1 MAQEEVKITFTID
14 GIEKE
19 VKSVEELQ
27 KEMSKLGKETK
38 KVAQENTILAKGKKA
53 FSEFKDTIKG
63 ATAGF
68 KGLGGAIKA
77 TGLGLLLTM
86 IASLV
91 EYFRSSEEG
100 SRKLAI
106 AMEAVGVITGKI
118 SEFFQVLGEKIFAA
132 FTNPKQAIMDFVSLI
147 KENIINRFEGLLE
160 LVPKL
165 GKAISLLFQGKFK
178 EAGKTAADAVGK
190 VVLGVEDI
198 TDKVG
203 NAAEAV
209 VEFGKTVV
217 KEVKEAV
224 NVATALV
231 DQFRAIRDA
240 QQALIV
246 DNAMLNKEMETQQK
260 IAEDTNRT
268 YEERKEA
275 LERLGEAQ
283 VKLAENLA
291 NQARL
296 EEDNL
301 KLQIAQ
307 ESNYEK
313 REELETQLAEATA
326 ARIDAE
332 TALETR
338 KLDAMRITAELELQE
353 VERKQSIRDKLAEME
368 LEDIENEFARAQAEL
383 EAAEQRDLEELERL
397 KATEEEKQR
406 VRDFYSKKT
415 KKLKKEEADFEKL
428 LQQQVSDANL
438 QVASQALGA
447 VSKLVGENS
456 AAGKAAAVAATTIDT
471 YLGAQK
477 AYTSQL
483 IPGDPTSPI
492 RAAIAAG
499 VAVAGGIAN
508 VAAILRTPTPG
519 TGGGSAG
526 GGSAPSRPAIPAF
539 DPAAALGGAAEADVS
554 EANVQTLGSQ
564 TGSAQAPVVRAYV
577 VSDEMTSQQEAD
589 AKISDLAR
597 L

>member
-1 MAQEEVKITFTID
+1 MAEQEVKITFTID

-27 KEMSKLGKETK
+27 KEMKNLGKETK
-38 KVAQENTILAKGKKA
+38 KVAEENSILAKGKQAFADMKA
-53 FSEFKDTIKG
+53 GIKG

-68 KGLGGAIKA
+68 KGLKGAIAA
-77 TGLGLLLTM
+77 TGLGALLIALT
-86 IASLV
+86 SLFA
-91 EYFRSSEEG
+91 YFKNSEEG

-106 AMEAVGVITGKI
+106 AMEALGIITGKVMD
-118 SEFFQVLGEKIFAA
+118 FFAALGEKIVWA
-132 FTNPKQAIMDFVSLI
+132 FTSPKEALMTFMNLV

-165 GKAISLLFQGKFK
+165 GEAISLLFKGKFSA
-178 EAGKTAADAVGK
+178 AGKVAADAVGK
-190 VVLGVEDI
+190 VVLGVEDV

-203 NAAEAV
+203 DAIEAT

-217 KEVKEAV
+217 AEVTEAV
-224 NVATALV
+224 NVATKLV
-231 DQFRAIRDA
+231 DQFRNIRDA

-246 DNAMLNKEMETQQK
+246 DNALLNKEMETQQK

-268 YEERKEA
+268 YEERKTA
-275 LERLGEAQ
+275 LEALGEAQ

-291 NQARL
+291 KQARL
-296 EEDNL
+296 EEENL
-301 KLQIAQ
+301 RLQISQ

-313 REELETQLAEATA
+313 REELETSLAEAVAT
-326 ARIDAE
+326 RIDAE

-338 KLDAMRITAELELQE
+338 RLDAQRITAELEREE
-353 VERKQSIRDKLAEME
+353 VERKQTIRDKLAEME

-383 EAAEQRDLEELERL
+383 EAAQLRDLEELDRL
-397 KATEEEKQR
+397 KATEAEKDK
-406 VRDFYSKKT
+406 VREFYSGKT
-415 KKLKKEEADFEKL
+415 KALKKEEADFEKL
-428 LQQQVSDANL
+428 MQKQVSDANL

-447 VSKLVGENS
+447 VAQLVGENS
-456 AAGKAAAVAATTIDT
+456 TAGKAAAIAATTIDT

-499 VAVAGGIAN
+499 VAVAGGLAN
-508 VAAILRTPTPG
+508 VAAIVKTKTPG
-519 TGGGSAG
+519 TGGGG
-526 GGSAPSRPAIPAF
+526 GGSTPSRPTVPTF
-539 DPAAALGGAAEADVS
+539 DPTAGLASAATDVDIDNQVGPEAVTGGGG
-554 EANVQTLGSQ
+554 Q
-564 TGSAQAPVVRAYV
+564 PVIRAYV
-577 VSDEMTSQQEAD
+577 VAEEMTTQQEAD
-589 AKISDLAR
+589 AKINDLAR

>member
-27 KEMSKLGKETK
+27 KEMSNLGKETK

-53 FSEFKDTIKG
+53 FADMKAGIKG

-68 KGLGGAIKA
+68 KGLKGAIAA
-77 TGLGLLLTM
+77 TGLGALLIILT
-86 IASLV
+86 SLFS
-91 EYFRSSEEG
+91 YFKNSEEG

-106 AMEAVGVITGKI
+106 AMEALSIITGKLMD
-118 SEFFQVLGEKIFAA
+118 FFADLGEKIVWA
-132 FTNPKQAIMDFVSLI
+132 FTSPKEALMSFADAI
-147 KENIINRFEGLLE
+147 KENIMNRFEGLLE
-160 LVPKL
+160 LIPAL
-165 GKAISLLFQGKFK
+165 GSAIKELFSGNFS
-178 EAGKTAADAVGK
+178 EAGKIAADAVGK

-203 NAAEAV
+203 DAIEAT

-240 QQALIV
+240 QQKLIV
-246 DNAMLNKEMETQQK
+246 DNALLNKEMETQQK

-275 LERLGEAQ
+275 LEKVGEAQ

-291 NQARL
+291 KQAKL

-301 KLQIAQ
+301 KLQISQ
-307 ESNYEK
+307 EGNYEK
-313 REELETQLAEATA
+313 REELETSLAEATA

-338 KLDAMRITAELELQE
+338 RLDAQRITAELELGE
-353 VERKQSIRDKLAEME
+353 IERKQTIRDKLAEMQ
-368 LEDIENEFARAQAEL
+368 LEDIENEFERAQAEL
-383 EAAEQRDLEELERL
+383 AAAEQRDLEELERL
-397 KATEEEKQR
+397 KATEEEKQQ
-406 VRDFYSKKT
+406 VKDFYAKKSN
-415 KKLKKEEADFEKL
+415 KLKKSQADYEEN
-428 LQQQVSDANL
+428 LQKQVSEANL

-447 VSKLVGENS
+447 VASLVGENT

-483 IPGDPTSPI
+483 IPGDPSSPI

-519 TGGGSAG
+519 ASGGGG
-526 GGSAPSRPAIPAF
+526 GGSAPTRPSIPTFNPEEALAG
-539 DPAAALGGAAEADVS
+539 AAAADTS
-554 EANVQTLGSQ
+554 EENVQTLGEQ
-564 TGSAQAPVVRAYV
+564 TGSTGAVIRAYV

-589 AKISDLAR
+589 AKINDLAR

>member
-38 KVAQENTILAKGKKA
+38 KVAQENSILAKGKQAFADMKA
-53 FSEFKDTIKG
+53 GIKG

-68 KGLGGAIKA
+68 KGLKGAIAA
-77 TGLGLLLTM
+77 TGLGALLIILT
-86 IASLV
+86 SLFS
-91 EYFRSSEEG
+91 YFKNSEEG

-106 AMEAVGVITGKI
+106 AMEALGIITGKVMD
-118 SEFFQVLGEKIFAA
+118 FFAKLGEKIVWA
-132 FTNPKQAIMDFVSLI
+132 FTSPKEALMSFADAI
-147 KENIINRFEGLLE
+147 KENIMNRFEGLLE
-160 LVPKL
+160 LIPAL
-165 GKAISLLFQGKFK
+165 GRAIKELFSGNFS
-178 EAGKTAADAVGK
+178 EAGKIAADAVGK

-203 NAAEAV
+203 DAVEAV
-209 VEFGKTVV
+209 VEFGQTVV

-224 NVATALV
+224 DVATKLV

-246 DNAMLNKEMETQQK
+246 DNALLNKEMETQQK

-291 NQARL
+291 KQAKL
-296 EEDNL
+296 EEQNL
-301 KLQIAQ
+301 KLQISQ

-313 REELETQLAEATA
+313 REELETSLAEATA

-338 KLDAMRITAELELQE
+338 KLDAMRITAELELAE
-353 VERKQSIRDKLAEME
+353 VERKQTIRDKLAEMQ
-368 LEDIENEFARAQAEL
+368 LEDIENEFERAQAEL
-383 EAAEQRDLEELERL
+383 AAAEQADLEELERL
-397 KATEEEKQR
+397 KATEAEKQQ
-406 VRDFYSKKT
+406 VREFYAKKS

-428 LQQQVSDANL
+428 MQKQVSDANL

-447 VSKLVGENS
+447 ISQIVGEGTAS
-456 AAGKAAAVAATTIDT
+456 SKAAAVAATTIDT

-483 IPGDPTSPI
+483 IPGDPSSPI

-508 VAAILRTPTPG
+508 VAAILKTPTPG
-519 TGGGSAG
+519 ASGGGGG
-526 GGSAPSRPAIPAF
+526 GGSAPTRPSIPTFNPEEALAAG
-539 DPAAALGGAAEADVS
+539 AAADTTVTNEV
-554 EANVQTLGSQ
+554 TLGEQ
-564 TGSAQAPVVRAYV
+564 TGSTPGVIRAYV
-577 VSDEMTSQQEAD
+577 VSDEMTTQQEAD
-589 AKISDLAR
+589 AKINDLAR

>member
-27 KEMSKLGKETK
+27 KEMNKLGKETK
-38 KVAQENTILAKGKKA
+38 KVAQENSILAKGKKA
-53 FSEFKDTIKG
+53 FQEFKDTIKG

-68 KGLGGAIKA
+68 RGLGGAIKA
-77 TGLGLLLTM
+77 TGLGLLVTVL
-86 IASLV
+86 ASII

-106 AMEAVGVITGKI
+106 AMETLGVITNKI
-118 SEFFQVLGEKIFAA
+118 SEFFQSLGEKIVAV
-132 FTNPKQAIMDFVSLI
+132 FTNPKEALMSFVNLL

-165 GKAISLLFQGKFK
+165 GEAISLLFQGKFK
-178 EAGKTAADAVGK
+178 AAGKTAADAVGK
-190 VVLGVEDI
+190 VVLGVEDV
-198 TDKVG
+198 TDKV
-203 NAAEAV
+203 ADATESV
-209 VEFGKTVV
+209 IEFGKTVV
-217 KEVKEAV
+217 AEVKEAV
-224 NVATALV
+224 EVATLLV
-231 DQFRAIRDA
+231 DQFRNIRNE
-240 QQALIV
+240 QQRLIV
-246 DNAMLNKEMETQQK
+246 ENAQLNKEMETQQK

-268 YEERKEA
+268 FEERKTALEA
-275 LERLGEAQ
+275 LGQAQ

-291 NQARL
+291 NQAKL

-307 ESNYEK
+307 EANYER

-338 KLDAMRITAELELQE
+338 ILDAQRITADLDREEL
-353 VERKQSIRDKLAEME
+353 ERKQTIRDKLKEME
-368 LEDIENEFARAQAEL
+368 LEDIENEFTRAQEEL
-383 EAAEQRDLEELERL
+383 ALAQQRDLEELERL
-397 KATEEEKQR
+397 KATEAEKQA
-406 VRDFYSKKT
+406 VREFYSGQT

-428 LQQQVSDANL
+428 MQQQVSDANL

-456 AAGKAAAVAATTIDT
+456 AAGKAAAIAATTIDT

-499 VAVAGGIAN
+499 VAVAGGLAN
-508 VAAILRTPTPG
+508 VAAIVKTKTPG
-519 TGGGSAG
+519 TGGSP
-526 GGSAPSRPAIPAF
+526 GGSTPTRPTVPAF
-539 DPAAALGGAAEADVS
+539 DPTAGIATAAEQAGDVDFSGSPITGAQTGGGAIK
-554 EANVQTLGSQ
+554 
-564 TGSAQAPVVRAYV
+564 AYV
-577 VSDEMTSQQEAD
+577 VAEEMTTQQEAD
-589 AKISDLAR
+589 AKINDLAR

>member
-1 MAQEEVKITFTID
+1 MAQEEVKISFTID

-27 KEMSKLGKETK
+27 KEMAKLGKETK
-38 KVAQENTILAKGKKA
+38 KTAQENTILAKGKAAFNDMKA
-53 FSEFKDTIKG
+53 SIKG
-63 ATAGF
+63 VTAGF
-68 KGLGGAIKA
+68 KGLRGAIAA
-77 TGLGLLLTM
+77 TGLGLLVTAL
-86 IASLV
+86 ASVV

-106 AMEAVGVITGKI
+106 AMETVGVLTNKI
-118 SEFFQVLGEKIFAA
+118 STIFQSLGEAIVWA
-132 FTNPKQAIMDFVSLI
+132 FTNPKEALMNFVNLV
-147 KENIINRFEGLLE
+147 KQNIITRFEGLL
-160 LVPKL
+160 KL
-165 GKAISLLFQGKFK
+165 IPRLGEAISELFKGNFK
-178 EAGKTAADAVGK
+178 NAGKIAADAVGQ
-190 VVLGVEDI
+190 VVLGVENV
-198 TDKVG
+198 TDKV
-203 NAAEAV
+203 ADATESV
-209 VEFGKTVV
+209 IEFGKTVV
-217 KEVKEAV
+217 AEVKEAV
-224 NVATALV
+224 EVATLLV

-246 DNAMLNKEMETQQK
+246 DNARLNKEMETQQK
-260 IAEDTNRT
+260 IAEDTNRS

-301 KLQIAQ
+301 KLQISQ
-307 ESNYEK
+307 EANYEK

-338 KLDAMRITAELELQE
+338 RLDASRITAELEKEEL
-353 VERKQSIRDKLAEME
+353 ERKMTIRDKLKEME
-368 LEDIENEFARAQAEL
+368 LEDIENEFTRAQEEL
-383 EAAEQRDLEELERL
+383 ALAQQRDLEELDRL
-397 KATEEEKQR
+397 KATEEEKQK
-406 VRDFYSKKT
+406 VREFYSGQT

-428 LQQQVSDANL
+428 MQQQVSDANL

-447 VSKLVGENS
+447 VSKLVGENT
-456 AAGKAAAVAATTIDT
+456 AAGKAAAIAATTIDT

-499 VAVAGGIAN
+499 VAVAGGLAN
-508 VAAILRTPTPG
+508 VAAIVKTKTPG
-519 TGGGSAG
+519 DSGGAGGSTPSRPTIPAFNPEEGLATAAEGQDIESTVGPGSETGAAG
-526 GGSAPSRPAIPAF
+526 GGVIK
-539 DPAAALGGAAEADVS
+539 
-554 EANVQTLGSQ
+554 
-564 TGSAQAPVVRAYV
+564 AYV
-577 VSDEMTSQQEAD
+577 VAEEMTSQQEAD
-589 AKISDLAR
+589 AKINDLAR

>member
-27 KEMSKLGKETK
+27 KEMANLGKETK
-38 KVAQENTILAKGKKA
+38 KVAQENSILAKGKKA

-77 TGLGLLLTM
+77 TGLGLLLTL

-106 AMEAVGVITGKI
+106 AMEAIGVITNKI
-118 SEFFQVLGEKIFAA
+118 SEFFQILGEKVFAA
-132 FTNPKQAIMDFVSLI
+132 FTNPKQAILDFVKLL
-147 KENIINRFEGLLE
+147 KENIVNRFEGLLE
-160 LVPKL
+160 LIPQL
-165 GKAISLLFQGKFK
+165 SKAIGLLFQGKFK

-198 TDKVG
+198 TDK
-203 NAAEAV
+203 AAAAGEAI

-224 NVATALV
+224 DVATKLV

-246 DNAMLNKEMETQQK
+246 DNALLNKEMETQQK

-291 NQARL
+291 KQAKL
-296 EEDNL
+296 EEQNL
-301 KLQIAQ
+301 KLQISQ

-313 REELETQLAEATA
+313 REALETSLAEATA

-338 KLDAMRITAELELQE
+338 KLDALRITAELENE
-353 VERKQSIRDKLAEME
+353 EITRKQTIRDKLAEMA
-368 LEDIENEFARAQAEL
+368 LEDIENEYERAQAEL
-383 EAAEQRDLEELERL
+383 AAAEQRDLEELDRL
-397 KATEEEKQR
+397 KATEEEKQK
-406 VRDFYSKKT
+406 VREFYAKKKGKLEKDAVKADEIMQ
-415 KKLKKEEADFEKL
+415 KKVTDN
-428 LQQQVSDANL
+428 NL
-438 QVASQALGA
+438 QLAAGAFSALSSLMGQ
-447 VSKLVGENS
+447 ES
-456 AAGKAAAVAATTIDT
+456 AAGKAAAVAAATIQT
-471 YLGAQK
+471 YQAAQGAY
-477 AYTSQL
+477 ASQMAL
-483 IPGDPTSPI
+483 PTPDAPA
-492 RAAIAAG
+492 RAAVAAG
-499 VAVAGGIAN
+499 IAVATGIAN
-508 VAAILRTPTPG
+508 VASILKVKTPGNGGGG
-519 TGGGSAG
+519 TGGAAPT
-526 GGSAPSRPAIPAF
+526 APSIPSF
-539 DPAAALGGAAEADVS
+539 NPEAALAGAAEADTS
-554 EANVQTLGSQ
+554 EENVVTIGEQAGS
-564 TGSAQAPVVRAYV
+564 TGGAIRAYV
-577 VSDEMTSQQEAD
+577 VSDEMTTQQEAD
-589 AKISDLAR
+589 AKINDLAR

>member
-27 KEMSKLGKETK
+27 KEMKNLGKETK
-38 KVAQENTILAKGKKA
+38 KVAEENSILAKGKQAFADMKA
-53 FSEFKDTIKG
+53 GIKG

-68 KGLGGAIKA
+68 KGLKGAIAA
-77 TGLGLLLTM
+77 TGLGALLIALT
-86 IASLV
+86 SLFA
-91 EYFRSSEEG
+91 YFKNSEEG

-106 AMEAVGVITGKI
+106 AMEALGIITGKVMD
-118 SEFFQVLGEKIFAA
+118 FFASLGEKIVWA
-132 FTNPKQAIMDFVSLI
+132 FTSPKEALTTFMNLV

-165 GKAISLLFQGKFK
+165 GEAISLLFQGKFSA
-178 EAGKTAADAVGK
+178 AGKVAADAVGK
-190 VVLGVEDI
+190 VVLGVEDV

-203 NAAEAV
+203 GAVDAV

-217 KEVKEAV
+217 AEVKEAV
-224 NVATALV
+224 EVASLLV
-231 DQFRAIRDA
+231 DQFRNIRDA

-246 DNAMLNKEMETQQK
+246 DNALLNKEMETQQK

-268 YEERKEA
+268 YEERKTA
-275 LERLGEAQ
+275 LEALGEAQ

-291 NQARL
+291 KQARL
-296 EEDNL
+296 EEENL
-301 KLQIAQ
+301 RLQISQ

-313 REELETQLAEATA
+313 REELETSLAEAVAT
-326 ARIDAE
+326 RIDAE

-338 KLDAMRITAELELQE
+338 RLDAQRITAELEREE
-353 VERKQSIRDKLAEME
+353 VERKQTIRDKLAEME

-383 EAAEQRDLEELERL
+383 EAAQLRDLEELDRL
-397 KATEEEKQR
+397 KATEAEKDK
-406 VRDFYSKKT
+406 VREFYSGKT

-428 LQQQVSDANL
+428 MQKQVSDANL

-447 VSKLVGENS
+447 VAQLVGENS
-456 AAGKAAAVAATTIDT
+456 TAGKAAAIAATTIDT

-499 VAVAGGIAN
+499 VAVAGGLAN
-508 VAAILRTPTPG
+508 VAAIVKTKTPG
-519 TGGGSAG
+519 TGGGG
-526 GGSAPSRPAIPAF
+526 GGSTPSRPTVPTF
-539 DPAAALGGAAEADVS
+539 DPTAGLASAATDVDIDNQVGPEAVTGGGG
-554 EANVQTLGSQ
+554 Q
-564 TGSAQAPVVRAYV
+564 PVIRAYV
-577 VSDEMTSQQEAD
+577 VAEEMTTQQEAD
-589 AKISDLAR
+589 AKINDLAR

>member
-27 KEMSKLGKETK
+27 KEMSKLGQETK
-38 KVAQENTILAKGKKA
+38 KVAQENSILAKGKAAFNDMKA
-53 FSEFKDTIKG
+53 SIKG
-63 ATAGF
+63 VTAGF
-68 KGLGGAIKA
+68 KGLKGAIMA
-77 TGLGLLLTM
+77 TGLGALL
-86 IASLV
+86 IAVTSLV
-91 EYFRSSEEG
+91 AYFKNSEEG

-106 AMEAVGVITGKI
+106 AMEALGIIAGKVTD
-118 SEFFQVLGEKIFAA
+118 FFAAIGEKIVWA
-132 FTNPKQAIMDFVSLI
+132 FTSPKEALMTFMNLV

-160 LVPKL
+160 LLPKL
-165 GKAISLLFQGKFK
+165 GKAISLLFQGKFS

-198 TDKVG
+198 TDKV
-203 NAAEAV
+203 ADATESV
-209 VEFGKTVV
+209 IEFGKTVV

-224 NVATALV
+224 EVATKLV

-240 QQALIV
+240 QQKLIV
-246 DNAMLNKEMETQQK
+246 DNALLNKEMETQQK

-275 LERLGEAQ
+275 LEKVGEAQ

-291 NQARL
+291 KQAKL
-296 EEDNL
+296 EEQNL
-301 KLQIAQ
+301 RLQISQ

-313 REELETQLAEATA
+313 REELETQLAEAVAT
-326 ARIDAE
+326 RIDAE

-338 KLDAMRITAELELQE
+338 RLDAQKITAELENE
-353 VERKQSIRDKLAEME
+353 EIARKQSIRDKLAEME
-368 LEDIENEFARAQAEL
+368 LEDIENEFVRAQEEL
-383 EAAEQRDLEELERL
+383 ALAQQRDLEELERL
-397 KATEEEKQR
+397 KATEEQKQA
-406 VRDFYSKKT
+406 VKDFYAKKSM
-415 KKLKKEEADFEKL
+415 KLKQEEAKFEEM
-428 LQQQVSDANL
+428 LQKQVSEANL

-447 VSKLVGENS
+447 VSQLVGENT

-483 IPGDPTSPI
+483 IPGDPSSPI

-519 TGGGSAG
+519 ASGGGG
-526 GGSAPSRPAIPAF
+526 GGSAPTRPAIPSF
-539 DPAAALGGAAEADVS
+539 DPAEALGGAADADTS
-554 EANVQTLGSQ
+554 EQNVVTLGEQ
-564 TGSAQAPVVRAYV
+564 TGSTGATIRAYV

-589 AKISDLAR
+589 AKINDLAR

>member
-77 TGLGLLLTM
+77 TGLGLLLTL

-106 AMEAVGVITGKI
+106 AMETLGVITGKI
-118 SEFFQVLGEKIFAA
+118 SEFFQSLGEKIVAA
-132 FTNPKQAIMDFVSLI
+132 FTNPKEALMNFVTLL
-147 KENIINRFEGLLE
+147 KENIMNRFEGLLE

-203 NAAEAV
+203 GAVDAV

-224 NVATALV
+224 VVATALV

-246 DNAMLNKEMETQQK
+246 DNALLNKEMETQQK

-291 NQARL
+291 QQAKL
-296 EEDNL
+296 EENNL
-301 KLQIAQ
+301 KLQIQQ

-397 KATEEEKQR
+397 KATEEEKQK
-406 VRDFYSKKT
+406 VRDFYANKT

-428 LQQQVSDANL
+428 MQKEVSDANL

-447 VSKLVGENS
+447 VSKLVGENT

-483 IPGDPTSPI
+483 IPGDPSSPI

-519 TGGGSAG
+519 TSSGGGG
-526 GGSAPSRPAIPAF
+526 GGSAPSRPPIPSF
-539 DPAAALGGAAEADVS
+539 DPAAALGGAADVDTS
-554 EANVQTLGSQ
+554 EANVQTLGEQ
-564 TGSAQAPVVRAYV
+564 TGSTGGAIRAYV
-577 VSDEMTSQQEAD
+577 VSDEMTTQQEAD
-589 AKISDLAR
+589 AKINDLAR

>member
-1 MAQEEVKITFTID
+1 MAQEEVKISFTID

-27 KEMSKLGKETK
+27 KEMAKLGKETK
-38 KVAQENTILAKGKKA
+38 KTAQENTILAKGKAAFNDMKA
-53 FSEFKDTIKG
+53 SIKG
-63 ATAGF
+63 VTAGF
-68 KGLGGAIKA
+68 KGLRGAIAA
-77 TGLGLLLTM
+77 TGLGLLVTAL
-86 IASLV
+86 ASVV

-106 AMEAVGVITGKI
+106 AMETVGVITNKI
-118 SEFFQVLGEKIFAA
+118 STVFQSVGEAIVWA
-132 FTNPKQAIMDFVSLI
+132 FTNPKEALMNFVNLV
-147 KENIINRFEGLLE
+147 KQNIITRFEGLL
-160 LVPKL
+160 KL
-165 GKAISLLFQGKFK
+165 IPRLGEAISELFKGNFK
-178 EAGKTAADAVGK
+178 NAGKIAADAVGQ
-190 VVLGVEDI
+190 VVLGVEDV
-198 TDKVG
+198 TDKV
-203 NAAEAV
+203 ADATESV
-209 VEFGKTVV
+209 IEFGKTVV
-217 KEVKEAV
+217 AEVKEAV
-224 NVATALV
+224 EVATLLV

-246 DNAMLNKEMETQQK
+246 DNARLNKEMETQQK

-268 YEERKEA
+268 YDERKEA

-301 KLQIAQ
+301 KLQISQ
-307 ESNYEK
+307 EANYEK

-338 KLDAMRITAELELQE
+338 RLDASRITAELEKEEL
-353 VERKQSIRDKLAEME
+353 ERKMTIRDKLKEME
-368 LEDIENEFARAQAEL
+368 LEDIENEFTRAQEEL
-383 EAAEQRDLEELERL
+383 ALAQQRDLEELDRL
-397 KATEEEKQR
+397 KATEEEKQK
-406 VRDFYSKKT
+406 VREFYSGQT

-428 LQQQVSDANL
+428 MQQQVSDANL

-447 VSKLVGENS
+447 VSKLVGENT
-456 AAGKAAAVAATTIDT
+456 AAGKAAAIAATTIDT

-499 VAVAGGIAN
+499 VAVAGGLAN
-508 VAAILRTPTPG
+508 VAAIVKTKTPG
-519 TGGGSAG
+519 DSGGAGGSTPSRPTIPAFNPEEGLATAAEGQDIESTVGPGSETGAAG
-526 GGSAPSRPAIPAF
+526 GGVIK
-539 DPAAALGGAAEADVS
+539 
-554 EANVQTLGSQ
+554 
-564 TGSAQAPVVRAYV
+564 AYV
-577 VSDEMTSQQEAD
+577 VAEEMTSQQEAD
-589 AKISDLAR
+589 AKINDLAR

>member
-38 KVAQENTILAKGKKA
+38 KVAQENTILAKGKAAFNDMKA
-53 FSEFKDTIKG
+53 SIKG
-63 ATAGF
+63 VTTGF
-68 KGLGGAIKA
+68 KGLKGAIMA
-77 TGLGLLLTM
+77 TGLGALL
-86 IASLV
+86 IAITSLV
-91 EYFRSSEEG
+91 AYFKNSEEG

-106 AMEAVGVITGKI
+106 AMEALGIIAGKVTD
-118 SEFFQVLGEKIFAA
+118 FFSSLGEKIVYA
-132 FTNPKQAIMDFVSLI
+132 FTNPKEALMSFVDLL

-198 TDKVG
+198 TDKV
-203 NAAEAV
+203 ADATESV
-209 VEFGKTVV
+209 IEFGKTVV

-224 NVATALV
+224 DVATKLV

-240 QQALIV
+240 QQKLIV
-246 DNAMLNKEMETQQK
+246 DNANLNKEMETQQK

-275 LERLGEAQ
+275 LEKLGEAQ

-291 NQARL
+291 KQAKL
-296 EEDNL
+296 EEQNL
-301 KLQIAQ
+301 KLQISQ

-338 KLDAMRITAELELQE
+338 RLDAQKITAELEMQE
-353 VERKQSIRDKLAEME
+353 IERKQTIRDKLAEMA
-368 LEDIENEFARAQAEL
+368 LEDIENEFERAQAEL
-383 EAAEQRDLEELERL
+383 EAAQQRDLEELDRL
-397 KATEEEKQR
+397 KATEEEKQK
-406 VRDFYSKKT
+406 VKDFYAKKT

-428 LQQQVSDANL
+428 MQKEVSDANL

-447 VSKLVGENS
+447 ISQLVGENT

-483 IPGDPTSPI
+483 IPGDPSSPI

-508 VAAILRTPTPG
+508 VAAILKTPTPG
-519 TGGGSAG
+519 TSSGG
-526 GGSAPSRPAIPAF
+526 GGSAPTRPSIPAF
-539 DPAAALGGAAEADVS
+539 NPEEALGAAAAADTS
-554 EANVQTLGSQ
+554 EENIQTLGEQ
-564 TGSAQAPVVRAYV
+564 TGSTGGAVIRAYV

-589 AKISDLAR
+589 AKINDLAR

>member
-27 KEMSKLGKETK
+27 KEMKNLGKETK
-38 KVAQENTILAKGKKA
+38 KVAEENSILAKGKQAFADMKA
-53 FSEFKDTIKG
+53 GIKG

-68 KGLGGAIKA
+68 KGLKGAIAA
-77 TGLGLLLTM
+77 TGLGALLIALT
-86 IASLV
+86 SLFA
-91 EYFRSSEEG
+91 YFKNSEEG

-106 AMEAVGVITGKI
+106 AMEALGIITGKVMD
-118 SEFFQVLGEKIFAA
+118 FFASLGEKIVWA
-132 FTNPKQAIMDFVSLI
+132 FTSPKEALTTFMNLV

-165 GKAISLLFQGKFK
+165 GEAISLLFKGKFSA
-178 EAGKTAADAVGK
+178 AGKVAADAVGK
-190 VVLGVEDI
+190 VVLGVEDV

-203 NAAEAV
+203 GAVDAV

-217 KEVKEAV
+217 AEVKEAV
-224 NVATALV
+224 EVASLLV
-231 DQFRAIRDA
+231 DQFRNIRDA

-246 DNAMLNKEMETQQK
+246 DNALLNKEMETQQK

-268 YEERKEA
+268 YEERKTA
-275 LERLGEAQ
+275 LEALGEAQ

-291 NQARL
+291 KQARL
-296 EEDNL
+296 EEENL
-301 KLQIAQ
+301 RLQISQ

-313 REELETQLAEATA
+313 REELETSLAEAVAT
-326 ARIDAE
+326 RIDAE

-338 KLDAMRITAELELQE
+338 RLDAQRITAELEREE
-353 VERKQSIRDKLAEME
+353 VERKQTIRDKLAEME

-383 EAAEQRDLEELERL
+383 EAAQLRDLEELDRL
-397 KATEEEKQR
+397 KATEAEKDK
-406 VRDFYSKKT
+406 VREFYSGKT
-415 KKLKKEEADFEKL
+415 KALKKEEADFEKL
-428 LQQQVSDANL
+428 MQKQVSDANL

-447 VSKLVGENS
+447 VAQLVGENS
-456 AAGKAAAVAATTIDT
+456 TAGKAAAIAATTIDT

-499 VAVAGGIAN
+499 VAVAGGLAN
-508 VAAILRTPTPG
+508 VAAIVKTKTPG
-519 TGGGSAG
+519 TGGGG
-526 GGSAPSRPAIPAF
+526 GGSTPSRPTVPTF
-539 DPAAALGGAAEADVS
+539 DPTAGLASAATDVDIDNQVGPEAVTGGGG
-554 EANVQTLGSQ
+554 Q
-564 TGSAQAPVVRAYV
+564 PVIRAYV
-577 VSDEMTSQQEAD
+577 VAEEMTTQQEAD
-589 AKISDLAR
+589 AKINDLAR